1 MAIGIAFIFLLSA
14 AANSATDQICLPKEL
29 ALTKAQDGLQVKE
42 PKYLPQ
48 GYRFVCSDVTPGY
61 VLMFYGDD
69 RPLEPQD
76 YNRNGLIENGAI
88 LVGTRFAN
96 PQIIDKNAYIESMAA
111 DAANPDIKNR
121 LTEINGNI
129 AAVRDQCQ
137 ECGKGVIT
145 WENGTTLQTGTFSI
159 PTVIMFFDGN
169 QEYRLEAYMPS
180 EELEKVA
187 KSLD

>member
-1 MAIGIAFIFLLSA
+1 
-14 AANSATDQICLPKEL
+14 
-29 ALTKAQDGLQVKE
+29 
-42 PKYLPQ
+42 
-48 GYRFVCSDVTPGY
+48 
-61 VLMFYGDD
+61 MFYGDD